1 MVVQYT
7 LEEIKG
13 KEQAS
18 NICLPGGKPIKASN
32 KIHEGKKYGKKK
44 VKGTVKFFDNRKGF
58 GFITPDDDT
67 LSLNGNSLEDG
78 EGKKGV
84 YFQREDI
91 TAAGEGDA
99 SVSDKTEV
107 EFVLYTREEKEGLC
121 AGKITLPGGEGI
133 EYTPKEYTEE
143 ELAEMQAKREAKKNK
158 KNKKKSKKGGKKR
171 KQKWTKAERVKWNK
185 EQKAKKAK

>member
-1 MVVQYT
+1 MGS
-7 LEEIKG
+7 LEE
-13 KEQAS
+13 
-18 NICLPGGKPIKASN
+18 N
-32 KIHEGKKYGKKK
+32 
-44 VKGTVKFFDNRKGF
+44 
-58 GFITPDDDT
+58 
-67 LSLNGNSLEDG
+67 DG
-78 EGKKGV
+78 EPAGL

-99 SVSDKTEV
+99 SVSNETEV
-107 EFVLYTREEKEGLC
+107 EFVLYTREDKEGLC

-158 KNKKKSKKGGKKR
+158 KTTKKKVKKGGKKR

-185 EQKAKKAK
+185 